1 MIFFFNKMKY
11 YRLSFLNKPFFIV
24 SIALYISVY
33 FNIKLISLNKC
44 NDNKSNENSKK
55 NFRNIHKIK
64 LEVQNFKDAKVV
76 IQNGDYFIPA
86 DVINRTENFDLS
98 NPNYIFYN
106 KKLDQHNPCNYRKS
120 GPRIICAVFTHKEA
134 HNDIRYIQ
142 NTWGRR

>member
-1 MIFFFNKMKY
+1 MKY
-11 YRLSFLNKPFFIV
+11 YRFILLNKPFFIV

-33 FNIKLISLNKC
+33 FNIKLISFNKC
-44 NDNKSNENSKK
+44 DDKKSNENSKK
-55 NFRNIHKIK
+55 NFLNIHNK
-64 LEVQNFKDAKVV
+64 LEIQNFKDAKVV

-86 DVINRTENFDLS
+86 NVINGTVNFDLS
-98 NPNYIFYN
+98 NRKNIFYN
-106 KKLDQHNPCNYRKS
+106 KKLEQHNPCKYGKS